1 MIMHNVYGVT
11 MTIKVAIAGA
21 SGYAGGEIL
30 RLLLG
35 HPAYASGELEIGALT
50 AASTAGSTL
59 GELMPHIPQLADRV
73 IQDTTAETLAG
84 HDVVFLGLPHGFSA
98 EIALQLG
105 PDVTVID
112 CAADFRLQNAAD
124 WEKFYGS
131 EHQGTWPYGIP
142 EMPGHREAL
151 RGAKRVAV
159 PGCFPTGATLAL
171 LPAVQ
176 AGLIEPDVSVVSITG
191 VSGAGK
197 KASVALLGSE
207 TMGSLKAYNTSGKHR
222 HTPEIAQNLGEV
234 SDKPVKVSFTPVLAP
249 LPRGILTTATA
260 PLKEGVT
267 AEQARAVYEEF
278 YAQETFVHVLPEGA
292 QPQTQAVLGSNM
304 CHVQVEI
311 DEDAGKVLVTS
322 AIDNLTKGTAGAAVQ
337 CMNLSVG
344 FDEAVGLPQVGV
356 AP

>member
-1 MIMHNVYGVT
+1 
-11 MTIKVAIAGA
+11 MTIKVAVAGA

-50 AASTAGSTL
+50 AASTVGSTVA
-59 GELMPHIPQLADRV
+59 ELMPHLPQLADRV
-73 IQDTTAETLAG
+73 IEDTTKEVLAG

-98 EIALQLG
+98 EIANQLG

-112 CAADFRLQNAAD
+112 CAADFRLTNAAD
-124 WEKFYGS
+124 WSKFYGS
-131 EHQGTWPYGIP
+131 EHAGSWPYGIP
-142 EMPGHREAL
+142 EMPGHREQL
-151 RGAKRVAV
+151 RSSKRVAV

-176 AGLIEPDVSVVSITG
+176 ADLIEPDISVVSITG

-197 KASVALLGSE
+197 KASVPLLGSE

-222 HTPEIAQNLGEV
+222 HTPELTQNLKEV
-234 SDKPVKVSFTPVLAP
+234 TDKDVTISFTPVLAP

-260 PLKEGVT
+260 PLIDGVT
-267 AEQARAVYEEF
+267 QEQARKVYEDF
-278 YAQETFVHVLPEGA
+278 YADEPFVLVLPEGV
-292 QPQTQAVLGSNM
+292 QPQTQNVVGSNM
-304 CHVQVEI
+304 CHVQIEV
-311 DEDAGKVLVTS
+311 DTVARKVLVTS
-322 AIDNLTKGTAGAAVQ
+322 AIDNLTKGTGGAAVQ
-337 CMNLSVG
+337 CMNLALG
-344 FDEAVGLPQVGV
+344 FEETAGLPRTGV

>member
-1 MIMHNVYGVT
+1 

-30 RLLLG
+30 RLLLN
-35 HPAYASGELEIGALT
+35 HPAYLAGELEIGALT
-50 AASTAGSTL
+50 ASSTVGTTL
-59 GELMPHIPQLADRV
+59 GELMSHLPQLADRV
-73 IQDTTAETLAG
+73 IEETTPEVLSG

-124 WEKFYGS
+124 WERYYGS

-142 EMPGHREAL
+142 EMPGHREQL
-151 RGAKRVAV
+151 KGSKRVAV

-176 AGLIEPDVSVVSITG
+176 AGLIEPNVSVVSITG

-197 KASVALLGSE
+197 KANVAMLGAE
-207 TMGSLKAYNTSGKHR
+207 TMGSLKAYNVAGKHR
-222 HTPEIAQNLGEV
+222 HTPEIAQNLAEV
-234 SDKPVKVSFTPVLAP
+234 TSEKVTVSFTPVLAP

-260 PLKEGVT
+260 PLKGEVT
-267 AEQARAVYEEF
+267 AEQARKVYEDF
-278 YAQETFVHVLPEGA
+278 YAQEAFVHLLAPGV
-292 QPQTQAVLGSNM
+292 QPQTQSVVGSNM

-311 DEDAGKVLVTS
+311 DADSGKLLVTS
-322 AIDNLTKGTAGAAVQ
+322 AIDNLTKGTAGAAIQ

-344 FDEAVGLPQVGV
+344 YAETAGLPQAGV

>member
-1 MIMHNVYGVT
+1 
-11 MTIKVAIAGA
+11 MTIKVAVAGA

-50 AASTAGSTL
+50 AASTVGSTVA
-59 GELMPHIPQLADRV
+59 ELMPHLPQLADRV
-73 IQDTTAETLAG
+73 IEDTTKEVLAG

-98 EIALQLG
+98 EIANQLG

-112 CAADFRLQNAAD
+112 CAADFRLTNAAD
-124 WEKFYGS
+124 WSKFYGS
-131 EHQGTWPYGIP
+131 EHAGSWPYGIP
-142 EMPGHREAL
+142 EMPGHREQL
-151 RGAKRVAV
+151 RGSKRVAV

-176 AGLIEPDVSVVSITG
+176 ADLIEPDISVVSITG

-197 KASVALLGSE
+197 KASVPLLGSE

-222 HTPEIAQNLGEV
+222 HTPELTQNLKEV
-234 SDKPVKVSFTPVLAP
+234 TDKDVTISFTPVLAP

-260 PLKEGVT
+260 PLIDGVT
-267 AEQARAVYEEF
+267 QEQARKVYEGF
-278 YAQETFVHVLPEGA
+278 YADEPFVLVLPEGV
-292 QPQTQAVLGSNM
+292 QPQTQNVVGSNM
-304 CHVQVEI
+304 CHVQIEV
-311 DEDAGKVLVTS
+311 DTVARKVLVTS
-322 AIDNLTKGTAGAAVQ
+322 AIDNLTKGTGGAAVQ
-337 CMNLSVG
+337 CMNLALG
-344 FDEAVGLPQVGV
+344 FEETAGLPRTGV